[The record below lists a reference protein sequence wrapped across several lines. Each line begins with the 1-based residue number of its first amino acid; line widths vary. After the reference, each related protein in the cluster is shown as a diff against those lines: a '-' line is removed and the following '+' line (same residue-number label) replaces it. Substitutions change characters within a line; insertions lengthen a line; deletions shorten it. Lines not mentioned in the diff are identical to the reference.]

1 MRCWLGH
8 LALGDRVRTNGASFA
23 KARSV
28 ANGLARCARCSRP
41 TRASDAGLPRGSHS
55 QLSVEAT
62 GTRRTRSRAR
72 SPGEAWQRPVCG
84 RRRGSDKTL
93 LPFWHTHVAHSAP
106 VAHGAPLA
114 LKRRARRQM
123 NMMGNAQWKVPGL
136 GSRTAGGRVVGGLTA
151 ALLGCALL
159 QTAPALAQ
167 EEAEAEEAAGP
178 PGADGMDGR
187 SPEERELGDGTA
199 PPSETEPGF
208 KVTDPGDI
216 KSEAEDSPIEKPG
229 ETYYFVGLRYRGI
242 VVPKFMQNMFGADG
256 GRTVYVDNIGP
267 EVAIRKDNF
276 EYIFSLTWADYSLE
290 PTPFKGSS
298 DEEDAWEIIESEI
311 NMIYLKADFMWT

>member
-1 MRCWLGH
+1 
-8 LALGDRVRTNGASFA
+8 
-23 KARSV
+23 
-28 ANGLARCARCSRP
+28 
-41 TRASDAGLPRGSHS
+41 
-55 QLSVEAT
+55 
-62 GTRRTRSRAR
+62 
-72 SPGEAWQRPVCG
+72 
-84 RRRGSDKTL
+84 
-93 LPFWHTHVAHSAP
+93 
-106 VAHGAPLA
+106 
-114 LKRRARRQM
+114 
-123 NMMGNAQWKVPGL
+123 MMGNAQWKVPGL
-136 GSRTAGGRVVGGLTA
+136 GSRRAGGRVVGGLTA

-167 EEAEAEEAAGP
+167 AEAEAEEAAGP

-311 NMIYLKADFMWT
+311 NMIYLKADFMWTQPITPQFGFNFGMGAGFGLVFGDLYRTQAHRLPNGDYAKCVAPGNPNGFYCGNDNDHYPGYTEPSWTDGGSKPILFPWLALNLGLRYKFHRHFVARLDTGFGTSGFFFGLGADYGI